1 MQSMNTSFRFSL
13 LFLGA
18 VALAAV
24 LGLMLPLAASAD
36 SKDADHDR
44 ARNALQAGEVMPL
57 KSLLAQ
63 LERSHPGQV
72 LEVELEQEHGQWVYE
87 FKLLQANGRLLRLDL
102 DARTGALLRER
113 VREQDPARTAR

>member
-1 MQSMNTSFRFSL
+1 MTTSHRFPML
-13 LFLGA
+13 LLGA
-18 VALAAV
+18 AALAAA

-44 ARNALQAGEVMPL
+44 ARSALQAGEVLPL
-57 KSLLAQ
+57 KSLLTQ

-72 LEVELEQEHGQWVYE
+72 LEVELEQEQGQWVYE

-113 VREQDPARTAR
+113 VREQDPARDTR

>member
-63 LERSHPGQV
+63 VERSHPGQV

>member
-1 MQSMNTSFRFSL
+1 MQSMHSFQRLPLWL
-13 LFLGA
+13 LGAAALA
-18 VALAAV
+18 VALW
-24 LGLMLPLAASAD
+24 LMLPLAASAD

-87 FKLLQANGRLLRLDL
+87 FKLLQSNGRLVRLDL

-113 VREQDPARTAR
+113 AREQAPGHISR